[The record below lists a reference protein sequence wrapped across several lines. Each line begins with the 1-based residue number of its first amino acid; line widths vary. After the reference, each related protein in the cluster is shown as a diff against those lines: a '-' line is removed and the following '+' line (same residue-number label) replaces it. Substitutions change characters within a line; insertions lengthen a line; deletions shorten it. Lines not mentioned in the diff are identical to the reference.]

1 MAEKKEKNENKNHS
15 LPLHFLSRTN
25 KENHMQSTIWE
36 ETRRVREDL
45 DIKRQD
51 KRRRK
56 PRSSW
61 RQQGTRRRTIETFEG
76 EGVPRSRKHN

>member
-1 MAEKKEKNENKNHS
+1 
-15 LPLHFLSRTN
+15 
-25 KENHMQSTIWE
+25 
-36 ETRRVREDL
+36 VREDL